1 MSVSPISY
9 EVGSVE
15 QPTKVLR
22 EWPCPGGK
30 KALHFIEN
38 ADGEGGKLYLIVFHF
53 PANCAKKPV
62 TLASGQ
68 TEAEALENEVIYL
81 KNQTKDYSERR
92 AQEIQ
97 RREQDEALG
106 HPKRA
111 LGARKSS

>member
-30 KALHFIEN
+30 KALHLIEN
-38 ADGEGGKLYLIVFHF
+38 ADEEGGKLYLIVFHF

-68 TEAEALENEVIYL
+68 TEAEALENEVAYL
-81 KNQTKDYSERR
+81 QNQTKEYTE
-92 AQEIQ
+92 
-97 RREQDEALG
+97 RREQEVQRRQQDEAMGL
-106 HPKRA
+106 PKRP